1 MNYAELPE
9 CNSEMTSGDLCE
21 ADQILPDG
29 NKRFEIDNC
38 YGFDVFKCLRGIQC
52 HTIKNHLFY
61 PLEVHDRFL
70 NYNNIYYFCSN
81 ATKSDGLLLVMKR

>member
-52 HTIKNHLFY
+52 HTIKNHLF
-61 PLEVHDRFL
+61 RFM
-70 NYNNIYYFCSN
+70 IGF
-81 ATKSDGLLLVMKR
+81 